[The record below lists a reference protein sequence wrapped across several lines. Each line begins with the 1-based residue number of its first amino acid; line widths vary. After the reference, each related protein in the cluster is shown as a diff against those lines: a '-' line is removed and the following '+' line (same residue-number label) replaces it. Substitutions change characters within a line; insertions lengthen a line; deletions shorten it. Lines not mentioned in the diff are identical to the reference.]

1 MKHSFFILLNEAS
14 EKLHIYQILWEIGG
28 KVLLEGRNF
37 LVAGTDYDVRELM
50 EEHPS
55 VRLCGEVDIS
65 GIRIKKIQ
73 IKGGKDHANP

>member
-1 MKHSFFILLNEAS
+1 MKYSFFILLTEAS
-14 EKLHIYQILWEIGG
+14 EKLHIYQILQEIGG

-37 LVAGTDYDVRELM
+37 IIVGTDYDIRELM

-65 GIRIKKIQ
+65 GIRIKKIRV
-73 IKGGKDHANP
+73 KGGKCYGNP

>member
-1 MKHSFFILLNEAS
+1 MKHTFFILLNEAS
-14 EKLHIYQILWEIGG
+14 EKLRIYQTLWEIGG
-28 KVLLEGRNF
+28 KVLLEGKNF
-37 LVAGTDYDVRELM
+37 LIAGTDYDIRELM